1 MQDFCQELNQEN
13 AAEITQSLLFPI
25 LHSSLSYHPQ
35 CLTFPPGTQRPS
47 SPPPASPA
55 SGPGSPGILHLLQS
69 PPQPPLNLTLETSQ
83 TPLTPLHQP
92 LSVSGSGEVSGRAST
107 CLETKIWRTPS
118 QRRSGTGPTA
128 ATARRCLSK
137 SRLLAATPPAAH
149 CCTPAPLLMTTDCSR
164 PLGHILR
171 PLVTYAYNWPLL
183 PMVSSKLTKNKQLFR
198 GTSQLLETCRYE
210 WFRC

>member
-1 MQDFCQELNQEN
+1 MQDFCQECNQEN

-25 LHSSLSYHPQ
+25 FHSSLSYHSQ

-55 SGPGSPGILHLLQS
+55 SGPGSPGILQLLQS

-107 CLETKIWRTPS
+107 CLETKMLENCVTKAVGHRADCCHCSPLPLKISSASSYTSSCSLKPPR
-118 QRRSGTGPTA
+118 PTLNA
-128 ATARRCLSK
+128 H
-137 SRLLAATPPAAH
+137 RL
-149 CCTPAPLLMTTDCSR
+149 
-164 PLGHILR
+164 
-171 PLVTYAYNWPLL
+171 
-183 PMVSSKLTKNKQLFR
+183 
-198 GTSQLLETCRYE
+198 
-210 WFRC
+210 